1 MQTSPF
7 IGTGVAV
14 VTPFSPDG
22 TVDVAALRGIIRHL
36 IAGKVEYLVALGT
49 TGESVT
55 LDADEQEQILDVF
68 FDEAAGKIPVMMGI
82 GGSDTRAL
90 VAKAEK
96 WTKKYTQAAGI
107 LSVSPYYNKPTQEG
121 IFQHYKAFCA
131 ATSLPILLYNVPPR
145 TSSNMLPET
154 VVRIAEACPNVVGI
168 KEASGSIVQGM
179 ELMAIRPEGFL
190 VLSGDD
196 VLATPSMAMGFD
208 GLISV
213 IANALPLQTSDM
225 IRAAVAGDTATARSL
240 HYQLQPFMQLC
251 FAEGNPAGV
260 KAALEA
266 LGLCRRDVRLPLV
279 AASDKL
285 AGQLAQSL
293 QSLTA

>member
-1 MQTSPF
+1 MNSPF
-7 IGTGVAV
+7 TGTGVAV
-14 VTPFSPDG
+14 VTPFAPDG
-22 TVDVAALRGIIRHL
+22 TLDVAALRAIIRHL

-55 LDADEQEQILDVF
+55 LDHAEQEQILDIF
-68 FDEAAGKIPVMMGI
+68 FDECTGKIPVVMGI
-82 GGSDTRAL
+82 GGNDTRAL
-90 VAKAEK
+90 CAKAAA
-96 WTKKYTQAAGI
+96 WTQRYPNAAGI
-107 LSVSPYYNKPTQEG
+107 LSASPYYNKPTQEG
-121 IFQHYKAFCA
+121 IFLHYQAFA
-131 ATSLPILLYNVPPR
+131 ACTSLPILLYNVPPR
-145 TSSNMLPET
+145 TSSNVLPET
-154 VVRIAEACPNVVGI
+154 VVRIARACPNVVGV

-196 VLATPSMAMGFD
+196 VLATASVAMGFD

-225 IRAAVAGDTATARSL
+225 IRAALAGDIATARSL
-240 HYQLQPFMQLC
+240 HYQLQPFMQQC

-266 LGLCRRDVRLPLV
+266 MGLSTRMVRLPL
-279 AASDKL
+279 APASDKL
-285 AGQLAQSL
+285 AGQLAHTL
-293 QSLTA
+293 QSFTA